1 MAFTAKYGGECAY
14 GDYIQPGDLVTY
26 TADDEIA
33 HHGCEQAEAP
43 ANIHPDKAP
52 KLCPECNLQ
61 HAGECF

>member
-33 HHGCEQAEAP
+33 HHECDVLDRRPSAP
-43 ANIHPDKAP
+43 RSSGICP
-52 KLCPECNLQ
+52 KCQLT